1 MNNIEISIIT
11 SLFKG
16 GDFIE
21 GFLFDIT
28 RQSVFEKCELLII
41 GANSPEAQI
50 EEYYIKK
57 FQKKFK
63 NISYSSLDDDPGIY
77 GVWNVAV
84 EKSQGKYLTNANLD
98 DRKDRHNLEVMK
110 NELDKNPEID
120 LVYGE
125 YLETH
130 MPNESFNE
138 NSARVKFPS
147 LPFSI
152 ENMFKVNSPHSGPM
166 WRRGLHDRFGMFD
179 ASYRSAGDYEMW
191 LRAVQQGAQFKKI
204 DQILSLYYRNPEG
217 ISSKKEYLD
226 SNIKEFN
233 EIKARYAEK

>member
-98 DRKDRHNLEVMK
+98 DRKDRHNL
-110 NELDKNPEID
+110 
-120 LVYGE
+120 
-125 YLETH
+125 
-130 MPNESFNE
+130 
-138 NSARVKFPS
+138 R
-147 LPFSI
+147 
-152 ENMFKVNSPHSGPM
+152 
-166 WRRGLHDRFGMFD
+166 
-179 ASYRSAGDYEMW
+179 
-191 LRAVQQGAQFKKI
+191 
-204 DQILSLYYRNPEG
+204 
-217 ISSKKEYLD
+217 
-226 SNIKEFN
+226 
-233 EIKARYAEK
+233 